1 MDLINK
7 FLNITVPFVAL
18 VTLPFFLPPY
28 FLFKFLLSTIRNIFS
43 EDVAGKVVLITGASS
58 GIGEHLA
65 YEYARKGACLAL
77 IARRELRLREVAS
90 QAELIGS
97 PTAIVIP
104 GDVTKVEDCKHFV
117 EATVKHFGRLD
128 HLVTNAGVAPV
139 CMFEDYPDITRAAP
153 AMDINFWGS
162 AYSAYFA
169 IPLLKQSKGKIIA
182 IASAAG
188 WLPVPRMTFYSA
200 SKAAVIALYE
210 TLRVEYGDDIGIT
223 IVTPGVIESE
233 MTEEKF
239 LNKAG
244 KLEADK
250 EIRDV
255 QVSLMPVR
263 STKKCARAI
272 VNSACRGDKYLTE
285 PSWVRV
291 TFFWKA
297 FWPEIIVW
305 FNNMLLVTGP
315 GTSQR
320 DAPSKKLLDLVK
332 GIKEF
337 LTPDTVS
344 FHELTARL
352 DHQRYRR
359 SPF

>member
-1 MDLINK
+1 M
-7 FLNITVPFVAL
+7 
-18 VTLPFFLPPY
+18 
-28 FLFKFLLSTIRNIFS
+28 R
-43 EDVAGKVVLITGASS
+43 
-58 GIGEHLA
+58 
-65 YEYARKGACLAL
+65 
-77 IARRELRLREVAS
+77 
-90 QAELIGS
+90 
-97 PTAIVIP
+97 
-104 GDVTKVEDCKHFV
+104 
-117 EATVKHFGRLD
+117 
-128 HLVTNAGVAPV
+128 
-139 CMFEDYPDITRAAP
+139 
-153 AMDINFWGS
+153 
-162 AYSAYFA
+162 
-169 IPLLKQSKGKIIA
+169 
-182 IASAAG
+182 
-188 WLPVPRMTFYSA
+188 
-200 SKAAVIALYE
+200 

-250 EIRDV
+250 EMRDV

-263 STKKCARAI
+263 STEKCAQAI
-272 VNSACRGDKYLTE
+272 LNSACRGDKYLTE

-297 FWPEIIVW
+297 FWPEIIEW

-337 LTPDTVS
+337 LSPRYS
-344 FHELTARL
+344 FI
-352 DHQRYRR
+352 
-359 SPF
+359 S